1 MHNNKD
7 LKEKAKIVYKE
18 LKKLYPDAKIALD
31 FSNPLELLIATILSA
46 QCTDV
51 KVNEVTA
58 LLFKKYR
65 KLEDYLNTSTEQLE
79 QDIKQT
85 GFYRQKAKS
94 VRGALLTIK
103 EKHHGHVPQTMEEL
117 TELPGVGRKT
127 ANVVL
132 GNAFNIPGLP
142 VDTHVLR
149 LSKRIG
155 FTSDDKDAEKVEA
168 LLNSIVP
175 QDNWTEFSHLLILH
189 GRNLCKARTPLCPK
203 CPLKNM
209 CIYFNSIKKGS

>member
-1 MHNNKD
+1 MNSNKQ
-7 LKEKAKIVYKE
+7 LKAKAKIVYKE
-18 LKKLYPDAKIALD
+18 LKKLYPNAKIALN

-46 QCTDV
+46 QCTDI

-65 KLEDYLNTSTEQLE
+65 SLDDYLKTTPAQFEKE
-79 QDIKQT
+79 IKQT
-85 GFYRQKAKS
+85 GFFRQKAKS
-94 VRGALLTIK
+94 IRGALTAIK
-103 EKHHGHVPQTMEEL
+103 EKHNKKVPQTMEEL
-117 TELPGVGRKT
+117 VKLPGVGRKT

-132 GNAFNIPGLP
+132 GNAFGIPGLP

-155 FTSDDKDAEKVEA
+155 FTAEDKDAEKVEA

-175 QDNWTEFSHLLILH
+175 QENWTEFSHLLIHH
-189 GRNLCKARTPLCPK
+189 GRNLCKARKPNCPN
-203 CPLKNM
+203 CPLQKT
-209 CIYFNSIKKGS
+209 CLFFNSNK